1 MMAPGRNVAHG
12 LYPRTCRRQFR
23 ASFPWPPGRARPI
36 RRPRRVYPSRRLFRP
51 CRLLEPTGQTFPKGL
66 SHIRFAV
73 RLTPGMNASPGW
85 LAQATR
91 GLGLELEARMGL
103 RADPMSRDHT
113 RTEIDAV
120 PASEPG
126 TLVVELGPVALPTLI
141 ACLQD
146 WLQARKPNEI
156 LKIAIRHG
164 RKSVELEHHRATRL
178 DVEVVA
184 MKLLAAM
191 LD

>member
-1 MMAPGRNVAHG
+1 MAPGRDVAHG
-12 LYPRTCRRQFR
+12 LYPRSRRRRFHTGSSR
-23 ASFPWPPGRARPI
+23 PPGRARPI

-66 SHIRFAV
+66 SNIRFAV
-73 RLTPGMNASPGW
+73 RLTPGMNAPPGW
-85 LAQATR
+85 LAEATR
-91 GLGLELEARMGL
+91 GLGLELEARMGIP
-103 RADPMSRDHT
+103 ANPMSWDHS
-113 RTEIDAV
+113 RTEDGAAQ
-120 PASEPG
+120 ASEPG

-146 WLQARKPNEI
+146 WLQARKPREI
-156 LKIAIRHG
+156 LKIAIQHG
-164 RKSVELEHHRATRL
+164 RKSVDLEHHRATRL